1 MGKTLTQYLKEIGEE
16 QVTIIINGETKQ
28 VTRTE
33 ALARKMFLLARGGI
47 EEVTGDTI
55 GEVLKIVHKPDH
67 RVAKS
72 IREFTEG
79 KAAVEAQQKDKKN
92 TKPGRYD
99 SEISRRLNERLG
111 SKAQP
116 KRPSVAKL
124 SNKGTQT

>member
-1 MGKTLTQYLKEIGEE
+1 MGKSLTQYLKEVSEE
-16 QVTIIINGETKQ
+16 PVNIIVNGKPKQ

-33 ALARKMFLLARGGI
+33 ALARKMFLMAMGGI
-47 EEVTGDTI
+47 EELLDDDGNVVQVI
-55 GEVLKIVHKPDH
+55 HKPDH

-111 SKAQP
+111 SKARP
-116 KRPSVAKL
+116 KRPSVEKP
-124 SNKGTQT
+124 SIKGT

>member
-1 MGKTLTQYLKEIGEE
+1 MPKTLTQYLKEVSEE
-16 QVTIIINGETKQ
+16 PVNIVVDGKPKQ

-33 ALARKMFLLARGGI
+33 ALARKMFLMAMGGV
-47 EEVTGDTI
+47 EELLDDDGNV
-55 GEVLKIVHKPDH
+55 VQVVHKPDH

-111 SKAQP
+111 SKARP
-116 KRPSVAKL
+116 KRPSI
-124 SNKGTQT
+124 KGT